1 MWQIVRV
8 PTKDVIILLSS
19 LVYVERLLMRVPSL
33 TVDMLAA
40 VIALAEKKNLEPASK
55 ELGLSPS
62 AVHKR
67 IKAANQV
74 FGTRLFVATND
85 GFEPTEVGRVLYSH
99 ATLPIEQVLLAEET
113 TRAAAHLHA
122 SHLLVGHSTYIPAH
136 LLALIHSLPFTSTLG
151 IRLEHKAGLT
161 LALAQEVV
169 KGTLHAGLGYLP
181 VVHPDLHVYQIAE
194 EPIVVCMPKG
204 HPLAVKPSIQ
214 PKDLEG
220 QPIIAASRDTFPILH
235 GQIDEFFEDFGIKLN
250 LVADAYGPHEAI
262 TMVEQKVGL
271 CLVAAC
277 NARSSIISKILLP
290 QTLKRRCGLFVRDD
304 NRHPAL
310 KVFID
315 LLLERTTPHPHEYSQ
330 RKK

>member
-1 MWQIVRV
+1 
-8 PTKDVIILLSS
+8 
-19 LVYVERLLMRVPSL
+19 MRIPRITL
-33 TVDMLAA
+33 DMMTA
-40 VIALAEKKNLEPASK
+40 VIALAQKRNLEPAGK

-67 IKAANQV
+67 IKAANSV
-74 FGTRLFVATND
+74 FGTHIFIATND
-85 GFEPTEVGRVLYSH
+85 GFELTEVGRVLYLH

-113 TRAAAHLHA
+113 TKAAAQLHA
-122 SHLLVGHSTYIPAH
+122 SHLLVGHSTYLPSK
-136 LLALIHSLPFTSTLG
+136 LLALIHSLPFVSALG

-169 KGTLHAGLGYLP
+169 KGTLHASLGYLP
-181 VVHPDLHVYQIAE
+181 VTHPDLHVYKIAE

-204 HPLAVKPSIQ
+204 HPLTVKPSIQ

-220 QPIIAASRDTFPILH
+220 QPIIAASRETFPVLH
-235 GQIDEFFEDFGIKLN
+235 RQIDEFFEDFGIRLN
-250 LVADAYGPHEAI
+250 VVADAYGPHEAI

-271 CLVAAC
+271 CLVASC
-277 NARSSIISKILLP
+277 NASPSIISKPLLP

-310 KVFID
+310 KGFIE
-315 LLLERTTPHPHEYSQ
+315 LILEKTAPPH
-330 RKK
+330 RAG

>member
-1 MWQIVRV
+1 
-8 PTKDVIILLSS
+8 
-19 LVYVERLLMRVPSL
+19 
-33 TVDMLAA
+33 MLAA
-40 VIALAEKKNLEPASK
+40 VIALAERRNLEPAGK

-74 FGTRLFVATND
+74 FGTRLFIGTND
-85 GFEPTEVGRVLYSH
+85 GFELTEVGRALYSH

-113 TRAAAHLHA
+113 TKAAAQLHA
-122 SHLLVGHSTYIPAH
+122 SHLLVGHSTYIPAR
-136 LLALIHSLPFTSTLG
+136 LLALIHSVPFASTLG

-181 VVHPDLHVYQIAE
+181 VAHPDLHVYQVAE

-204 HPLAVKPSIQ
+204 HPLVVKPHIQ

-220 QPIIAASRDTFPILH
+220 QPIIAASRETFPVLH
-235 GQIDEFFEDFGIKLN
+235 RQIDEFFDDFGIRLN
-250 LVADAYGPHEAI
+250 VVADAYGPHEAI

-271 CLVAAC
+271 CLVANC
-277 NARSSIISKILLP
+277 NTTPSVISKPLLP
-290 QTLKRRCGLFVRDD
+290 QTLKRKCGLFVRDD
-304 NRHPAL
+304 NRHPAV
-310 KVFID
+310 KSFID
-315 LLLERTTPHPHEYSQ
+315 LILEKTAPWHPTG
-330 RKK
+330 